1 MASLSED
8 AIAKEVNRD
17 DFSIVSGSSS
27 DSEEDLISVPS
38 SDSECEEEEFS
49 ANDLAGESGLLA
61 TWRPMLHYENPHDFA
76 GERGPKHDL
85 DVGSN
90 EFSFLQYMLGV
101 DNTNKYAEHC
111 RNSEKIDKDWVEV
124 TYDEMV
130 AYFGVLLYMGVFD
143 LPESRDYWQSQEID
157 CPIIRNCMIFS
168 RYCQITKYFHISDI
182 SLEKNP
188 KDEDYDIL
196 QKVRPLLTVMDT
208 FHHKYNP
215 GRELVIDEAM
225 VAFKVCHYIKQYLK
239 GKPTKWGFKI
249 WILASP
255 HGYVLQGNVYLGK
268 KEKRNKDMLLG
279 SQVVINLLKKQLGLN
294 HHVVRLMNT
303 LYDNKTYACATTRPT
318 RKEWP
323 TELKFPK
330 KLKLNRGE
338 SKSLQRRKVTAT
350 MIGNFTSR
358 KISGRRRTLPFAS
371 SSTKYNH
378 LLIKIEKKR
387 VPTAAIRKDEHLR
400 GDALKL
406 HGNAEAVICLCVKWD
421 VFLLIMKKK
430 SVTNNPI
437 RLSHV
442 RSMVVSPNTS

>member
-1 MASLSED
+1 MPIERMTAVVLQISH
-8 AIAKEVNRD
+8 
-17 DFSIVSGSSS
+17 
-27 DSEEDLISVPS
+27 DSEEDLISIPS
-38 SDSECEEEEFS
+38 SDSECEEEEIS
-49 ANDLAGESGLLA
+49 ESDLACESGLQA
-61 TWRPMLHYENPHDFA
+61 TWRPTLHYEDPRDFA
-76 GERGPKHDL
+76 GERGQKHDL

-90 EFSFLQYMLGV
+90 ELSFLQCMLGGESFFKNIV

-111 RNSEKIDKDWVEV
+111 QNSEKIDKDWVEV

-130 AYFGVLLYMGVFD
+130 AYFGVLLYMSVFD

-157 CPIIRNCMIFS
+157 CPIIWNCMNFS
-168 RYCQITKYFHISDI
+168 RYCQITKYIHISDI

-215 GRELVIDEAM
+215 RRELGIDEAM
-225 VAFKVCHYIKQYLK
+225 VAFKGHHYKKQYMK

-279 SQVVINLLKKQLGLN
+279 SQMVINLLEKQLGLN
-294 HHVVRLMNT
+294 HHVYFDSFFSSVGLVNT

-323 TELKFPK
+323 TELKFLK
-330 KLKLNRGE
+330 KLKLKRGE
-338 SKSLQRRKVTAT
+338 SKNLQRGKVTAT
-350 MIGNFTSR
+350 VWHDNLNAFN
-358 KISGRRRTLPFAS
+358 K
-371 SSTKYNH
+371 
-378 LLIKIEKKR
+378 
-387 VPTAAIRKDEHLR
+387 LR
-400 GDALKL
+400 PQLK
-406 HGNAEAVICLCVKWD
+406 CLS
-421 VFLLIMKKK
+421 F
-430 SVTNNPI
+430 
-437 RLSHV
+437 
-442 RSMVVSPNTS
+442 